1 MTTVEFF
8 TDADNTLLGFHVRG
22 HSGYAEEGED
32 IVCAA
37 VSSAVIMTIN
47 TVTEI
52 MRIKARESGEN
63 GEASLL
69 IQKEDAEACQSI
81 LRGLR
86 LHLLE
91 LEKQYGEFITI
102 KFTEV

>member
-1 MTTVEFF
+1 MTTVEFLI
-8 TDADNTLLGFHVRG
+8 DGNNTLLGFHVHG
-22 HSGYAEEGED
+22 HSGYAEQGED

-52 MRIKARESGEN
+52 MHIKAKESGEN
-63 GEASLL
+63 GEASL
-69 IQKEDAEACQSI
+69 IVPEKDAGACQSI